1 MASGTIALAAALAL
15 ALTAFGTAI
24 GQGWTASKA
33 MDAIA
38 RQPEAAGNIRGA
50 LVISL
55 ALMEALTI
63 YGMLVA
69 FVRPGENRRA
79 KRNTY
84 SEEAVEC

>member
-15 ALTAFGTAI
+15 SLTAFGTAI
-24 GQGWTASKA
+24 AQGITASKA

-38 RQPEAAGNIRGA
+38 RQPEAAGDIRGS
-50 LVISL
+50 LILSL

-69 FVRPGENRRA
+69 FMLVG
-79 KRNTY
+79 KI
-84 SEEAVEC
+84 

>member
-1 MASGTIALAAALAL
+1 MASGTIAIAAALVLCITGA
-15 ALTAFGTAI
+15 ATAI
-24 GQGWTASKA
+24 AQGITASHA

-38 RQPEAAGNIRGA
+38 RQPEAAGSIRGA

-69 FVRPGENRRA
+69 FMLVG
-79 KRNTY
+79 KI
-84 SEEAVEC
+84 

>member
-1 MASGTIALAAALAL
+1 MASGTIALAAALVL
-15 ALTAFGTAI
+15 SLTAMATAI
-24 GQGWTASKA
+24 AQGLTASKA

-69 FVRPGENRRA
+69 FMLVG
-79 KRNTY
+79 KI
-84 SEEAVEC
+84 

>member
-1 MASGTIALAAALAL
+1 MASGTIAIAAALAL
-15 ALTAFGTAI
+15 ALTAVATAVA
-24 GQGWTASKA
+24 QGITASKA

-38 RQPEAAGNIRGA
+38 RQPEAASNIRGA

-69 FVRPGENRRA
+69 FMLIG
-79 KRNTY
+79 KI
-84 SEEAVEC
+84 